1 MQSPNHMFMK
11 KLLLGILLSLG
22 CFGSVLEAQTA
33 LNTNQPLIWG
43 PSPFQDSLWSV
54 DTTNWAVVHRVA
66 PSLAGFTITGMTG
79 LAADP
84 TDGQVYGIAK
94 VSGVTGRV
102 LVRISL
108 PSGVCTPVNGTPTAS
123 SLGDNFST
131 ISFREDGQLFGV
143 TGNGA
148 SVPETMYLIDK
159 NTAVKTLAT
168 ALGAG
173 ADGEI
178 ICYNRD
184 DDFFYHWS
192 GNGTVVMEKIMSV
205 APYTATNIPIT
216 GTPGGETFGSLYI
229 GNNKFINSNISSRFV
244 HVNTTGVYGAQVGSN
259 PDDLRGLVMT
269 PYITA
274 NSNSFCQ
281 NDTLAMT
288 AGGHQLYSHLI
299 FHWGDASFDSVVTS
313 YGVLANASHIYSAPG
328 TYTVNVVTWNGFVG
342 DTIYSYTVNVLNI
355 PTVALSGSSVSC
367 GGDSIT
373 LTGTS
378 GGTSQW
384 YFNGAPI
391 VGATTNTYSTN
402 TPGVYNMVK
411 TNLNGCA
418 DSAASGINL
427 TLVANPVVNL
437 GADAAFCG
445 SATLDAANAG
455 ATYLW
460 NDNSTAQTLTATAS
474 DIYFVTV
481 TDSNGCSAIDSINVT
496 INALPVVNL
505 GSDTTQCGGSV
516 ALDAG
521 NAGST
526 FMWSDSSAAQT
537 LTVSSS
543 GIYYVTVTDSL
554 NCASSDTVNV
564 TINPLPSVS
573 ISALQTSVCINNP
586 PIPLTGSPAGGTF
599 SGNGVTPNTFTPSAA
614 GAGTWMATYTYT
626 DSLGCSSSDSTAIT
640 VNALPVVSVTAASS
654 PVCFDD
660 ANVVL
665 TGAPA
670 GGTFSGPGVS
680 GNQFDPSV
688 AGNGTQTVTYV
699 FTDSNNCSASA
710 TTSVTVDAC
719 VGVIENTTT
728 PFTMFP
734 NPSNG
739 NVTLNLNYSN
749 SLVEVVDVLGNTVSS
764 QRYNNAGQV
773 QLNMNDAAEG
783 IYFVRVTSGNEKSVQ
798 KLIIRR

>member
-1 MQSPNHMFMK
+1 MK
-11 KLLLGILLSLG
+11 KLILSFFLLVGLLSASIHLN
-22 CFGSVLEAQTA
+22 AQTA
-33 LNTNQPLIWG
+33 INSGTPLIWG
-43 PSPFQDSLWSV
+43 CSPFQDSLWSI
-54 DTTNWAVVHRVA
+54 DTTTWTVVQRIGPTL
-66 PSLAGFTITGMTG
+66 PSFTITGMNGMAT
-79 LAADP
+79 DP
-84 TDGQVYGIAK
+84 TDGQTYVIMK
-94 VSGVTGRV
+94 VSAVSGRV
-102 LVRISL
+102 LGRINL
-108 PSGVCTPVNGTPTAS
+108 TTGVVTQVGN
-123 SLGDNFST
+123 LGDNFSSIT
-131 ISFREDGQLFGV
+131 FDETGQMYGATGDGA
-143 TGNGA
+143 T
-148 SVPETMYLIDK
+148 VPETLYLIDK
-159 NTAVKTLAT
+159 NTGAKTLRFAM
-168 ALGAG
+168 GNG

-178 ICYNRD
+178 INYNRD
-184 DDFFYHWS
+184 DNHIYHWS
-192 GNGTVVMEKIMSV
+192 GNGTVVFEKFPVTNV
-205 APYTATNIPIT
+205 AYTPTNIPIS
-216 GTPGGETFGSLYI
+216 GAAGGETFGSIYM
-229 GNNKFINSNISSRFV
+229 GNNKFINSNISSSFV
-244 HVNTTGVYGAQVGSN
+244 RINASGNYSPSFGSL
-259 PDDLRGLVMT
+259 PDDWRGLVMI
-269 PYITA
+269 PYFQQSDDSI
-274 NSNSFCQ
+274 CQ
-281 NDTLAMT
+281 NETLTMT

-313 YGVLANASHIYSAPG
+313 YGVLANASHSYSAPG

-342 DTIYSYTVNVLNI
+342 DTIYSYTINVLNI
-355 PTVALSGSSVSC
+355 PSVTLSGSSVSC
-367 GGDSIT
+367 GGDSVL
-373 LTGTS
+373 LTGSS

-391 VGATTNTYSTN
+391 VGATTNSFTTN

-418 DSAASGINL
+418 DSASTGINL
-427 TLVANPVVNL
+427 IIAPYPT
-437 GADAAFCG
+437 
-445 SATLDAANAG
+445 
-455 ATYLW
+455 
-460 NDNSTAQTLTATAS
+460 
-474 DIYFVTV
+474 
-481 TDSNGCSAIDSINVT
+481 
-496 INALPVVNL
+496 VNL
-505 GSDTTQCGGSV
+505 GSDTTQCGGTIV
-516 ALDAG
+516 LDAG
-521 NAGST
+521 NAGAT
-526 FMWSDSSAAQT
+526 FMWNDSSTTQT
-537 LTVSSS
+537 LTASAS
-543 GIYYVTVTDSL
+543 GVYYVNVTDSTT
-554 NCASSDTVNV
+554 CSSADSITV
-564 TINPLPSVS
+564 TINILPVVS

-599 SGNGVTPNTFTPSAA
+599 SGNGVTPNTFTPTTA
-614 GAGTWMATYTYT
+614 GAGTWMATYSYT

-654 PVCFDD
+654 QVCFDD

-665 TGAPA
+665 TGVPA

-680 GNQFDPSV
+680 GNQLDPSV